1 MPTLDIQ
8 TILILVATSVAFGGV
23 ALVLLWRS
31 NRDLPGLG
39 LMTVACGLGTLGC
52 LLLALQKHLPPLFGI
67 VVSNTLIIV
76 CLATAVES
84 LRRFYGRRPR
94 LAWLVVVA
102 CVVAVGFAHWTYIAP
117 NLLARIRWSCT
128 IMAGCCFYGA
138 RVSWRGLDAAM
149 RVGSSFLVLG
159 LFVLGTL
166 QGIRALISQR
176 LFGEDPF
183 TAIALVGTML
193 SFYAVILGIFMAV
206 GERHLAT
213 AKQQRARAE
222 AGERE
227 KGEFLARMSHEIRT
241 PMNGV
246 LGLTEL
252 LIGTPLDAQQH
263 QLASSVRSSGKI
275 LLRLIDDILDL
286 SKIEAGHMEIETV
299 GFQVRGLLDEVV
311 QLLHGSAVRKG
322 LWLRATVD
330 DEVPVRGY
338 GDPVRIGQVLLNLVG
353 NAVKFTNQGGVEV
366 QVTRHDGDHLSF
378 QVSDTGIGIE
388 PEAHDLLFES
398 FRQSGVSIARRYGGT
413 GLGLAISK
421 SLVGL
426 MDGSIDLRSNVGQ
439 GSTFTV
445 LLPCLRRDGAHPIP
459 DSAELSLR
467 RVWFDEGP
475 AIVIK
480 PGPSSGSS
488 RILVVEDEP
497 VNQLVASGMLDSLGY
512 EHDVV
517 ADGEA
522 ACEALTEAAY
532 GLVLM
537 DCNMPVCDGFT
548 ATRRIRAREA
558 TCGDPRTPIIAVTA
572 SVFADEKERCFEV
585 GMDDVVTKPVT
596 RETLGEIIRSVGLQP
611 AMPTA
616 DLDLDGD
623 GAGPSTLG
631 GDLQESRAEL
641 QAGRRV
647 TDDR

>member
-1 MPTLDIQ
+1 MPALDIQ
-8 TILILVATSVAFGGV
+8 TILILVAASVAFGGV

-39 LMTVACGLGTLGC
+39 LSTVACGLGTLGC

-76 CLATAVES
+76 CLATTVES
-84 LRRFYGRRPR
+84 LRRFFGGRPK
-94 LAWLVVVA
+94 LAWIAVVA
-102 CVVAVGFAHWTYIAP
+102 CVVAVGFVHWTYITP
-117 NLLARIRWSCT
+117 NLLARIRWSCSS
-128 IMAGCCFYGA
+128 MALCCFYGA
-138 RVSWRGLDAAM
+138 QVSWRGRDASM
-149 RVGSSFLVLG
+149 RVGSSLLALG

-166 QGIRALISQR
+166 QGLRALISQQ
-176 LFGEDPF
+176 LFGDDPF

-193 SFYAVILGIFMAV
+193 SFYAVVLGIFMAV
-206 GERHLAT
+206 SERHLAT

-252 LIGTPLDAQQH
+252 LIETQLDAQQH
-263 QLASSVRSSGKI
+263 QFASSVRSSGKI

-286 SKIEAGHMEIETV
+286 SKIEAGHMEIERV
-299 GFQVRGLLDEVV
+299 GFQVRGLVDEVV
-311 QLLHGSAVRKG
+311 QLLREPAVRKG
-322 LWLRATVD
+322 LWLRAKVD
-330 DEVPVRGY
+330 DEVPVRGF

-366 QVTRHDGDHLSF
+366 QVVRHDEDHLAF

-388 PEAHDLLFES
+388 PEAHDRLFES
-398 FRQSGVSIARRYGGT
+398 FRQSGASIARRYGGT

-426 MDGSIDLRSNVGQ
+426 MDGSIDLRSTVGQ

-445 LLPCLRRDGAHPIP
+445 TLPCLRRDGASPIP
-459 DSAELSLR
+459 DSAEFSLR

-475 AIVIK
+475 PIEVR
-480 PGPSSGSS
+480 PGPSSGRS

-497 VNQLVASGMLDSLGY
+497 VNQLVACGMLDALGY
-512 EHDVV
+512 THDVV
-517 ADGEA
+517 ADGQA
-522 ACEALTEAAY
+522 ACDALTETPY

-558 TCGDPRTPIIAVTA
+558 ACGDPRTPIIALTA
-572 SVFADEKERCFEV
+572 SVFADEKKRCFEA
-585 GMDDVVTKPVT
+585 GMDDILTKPVT
-596 RETLGEIIRSVGLQP
+596 RETLSAIIRSVGLQP
-611 AMPTA
+611 AIPATT
-616 DLDLDGD
+616 LDGD
-623 GAGPSTLG
+623 AADPSTPRKQGPS
-631 GDLQESRAEL
+631 
-641 QAGRRV
+641 QAARH
-647 TDDR
+647 